1 MDKRFENNMVDIV
14 GTIVSHSEFSY
25 EKFGEKFCTFNIVS
39 KRLSGYEDIIPVI
52 VPEWMTS
59 DRDYYGRKVRVTG
72 QFRSCNRNDR
82 ERNRLVLSVHANEIE
97 EIDDDN
103 ESLSKNKIRLDGF
116 ICKSPIY
123 RETPMGREIADVLL
137 AVNRSY
143 GKSDYIPCLFWGN
156 NAKHVY
162 TLGVGA
168 HTKVYGRIQRREY
181 VKRLSETE
189 SETRVAYEVS
199 ANRFEVEEEKE
210 DAD

>member
-14 GTIVSHSEFSY
+14 GTIVSHPEFSY

-168 HTKVYGRIQRREY
+168 HIKVYGRIQSREY
-181 VKRLSETE
+181 VKQLSETE

-199 ANRFEVEEEKE
+199 VNRFEVEEEKE

>member
-14 GTIVSHSEFSY
+14 GMIVSHPEFRY

-59 DRDYYGRKVRVTG
+59 DRDYCGRKARVTG
-72 QFRSCNRNDR
+72 QLRSFNRHEGEKNH
-82 ERNRLVLSVHANEIE
+82 LVLSVHANEIE
-97 EIDDDN
+97 EIDNGKDDFNKN
-103 ESLSKNKIRLDGF
+103 EITLDGF

-168 HTKVYGRIQRREY
+168 HIKVYGRIQSREY

-199 ANRFEVEEEKE
+199 VNRFEVEEEKE

>member
-14 GTIVSHSEFSY
+14 GTIVSHPEFSY

-59 DRDYYGRKVRVTG
+59 DRDYYGRKARVTG

-156 NAKHVY
+156 KARHVY

-168 HTKVYGRIQRREY
+168 HIKVYGRIQSREY

-199 ANRFEVEEEKE
+199 VNRFEVEEEKE

>member
-14 GTIVSHSEFSY
+14 GTIVSHPEFSY

-168 HTKVYGRIQRREY
+168 HIKVYGRIQSREY
-181 VKRLSETE
+181 VKLLSETE

-199 ANRFEVEEEKE
+199 VNRFEVEEEKE

>member
-14 GTIVSHSEFSY
+14 GSIVSHPEFSY

-52 VPEWMTS
+52 VPEWMAS
-59 DRDYYGRKVRVTG
+59 DRDYYGRKVKITG

-116 ICKSPIY
+116 ICKRPIY

-168 HTKVYGRIQRREY
+168 HIMVSGRIQSREY
-181 VKRLSETE
+181 VKGLAETE

-199 ANRFEVEEEKE
+199 VNRFEVEEEKE

>member
-1 MDKRFENNMVDIV
+1 M
-14 GTIVSHSEFSY
+14 
-25 EKFGEKFCTFNIVS
+25 
-39 KRLSGYEDIIPVI
+39 
-52 VPEWMTS
+52 
-59 DRDYYGRKVRVTG
+59 
-72 QFRSCNRNDR
+72 
-82 ERNRLVLSVHANEIE
+82 SVHANEIE

-168 HTKVYGRIQRREY
+168 HIKVYGRIQSREY
-181 VKRLSETE
+181 VKLLSETE

-199 ANRFEVEEEKE
+199 VNRFEVEEEKE

>member
-14 GTIVSHSEFSY
+14 GSIVSHPEFSY

-52 VPEWMTS
+52 VPEWMAS
-59 DRDYYGRKVRVTG
+59 DRDYYGRKVKITG

-168 HTKVYGRIQRREY
+168 HIKVYGRIQSREY